1 MSDNRA
7 VAIMPFKFNRET
19 VYRVGIVSA
28 DWELNCVV
36 DSDKFWVCMDEN
48 TTTPD
53 FDYANWVAAE
63 LSKETEYGVYVN
75 ETFIN
80 MDHRAIDDYCEAIQE
95 ARQELIDG
103 EQPRV

>member
-48 TTTPD
+48 LCKHGLPC
-53 FDYANWVAAE
+53 N
-63 LSKETEYGVYVN
+63 
-75 ETFIN
+75 
-80 MDHRAIDDYCEAIQE
+80 R
-95 ARQELIDG
+95 
-103 EQPRV
+103 